1 MEEVYVN
8 VEYTKSG
15 DSTIPTNQTGLRSSK
30 RRYHGAVVLCL
41 GLLSVF
47 LLAGLI
53 GLGVHYHGS
62 VHRLAAELSAIKA
75 NLSEHLQISDKF
87 SSLTEERDLLK
98 ANLLEMTKE
107 RDKLQWLLQQKTT
120 CPTGWT
126 NFSCSCY
133 LFSDESGSWDQGRE
147 NCRARGADLV
157 VIDSPKEQEFLL
169 GFTSR
174 SAWIGLSDRD
184 EEGTWKWVDK
194 TPLNL
199 TVTAKY
205 WRVNQP
211 DNGNGEPQWGEED
224 CANISSDGWNDL
236 SCDASLRW
244 ICEKMA

>member
-15 DSTIPTNQTGLRSSK
+15 DSTIPTNQAGLRSSK

-133 LFSDESGSWDQGRE
+133 LLSDESGSWDQGRE

-169 GFTSR
+169 RFTSG

-184 EEGTWKWVDK
+184 EEGTWKWVNK

-199 TVTAKY
+199 VY
-205 WRVNQP
+205 WEKIQP
-211 DNGNGEPQWGEED
+211 DNGGGDPQWGEED
-224 CANISSDGWNDL
+224 CAEIRSDGWNDL

-244 ICEKMA
+244 ICEKLS

>member
-8 VEYTKSG
+8 IEYTKSG
-15 DSTIPTNQTGLRSSK
+15 DSTIPTNQTVCSGLRSSK
-30 RRYHGAVVLCL
+30 RRICAAVVLCL

-62 VHRLAAELSAIKA
+62 AHRLAAELSAIKA

-87 SSLTEERDLLK
+87 SSLTEKRDLLET
-98 ANLLEMTKE
+98 NLLEMTKE
-107 RDKLQWLLQQKTT
+107 RDKLQWLLQQKRT

-126 NFSCSCY
+126 NFSSSCY
-133 LFSDESGSWDQGRE
+133 LLSAESGSWDQGRE
-147 NCRARGADLV
+147 KCRARGADLV

-169 GFTSR
+169 GFTSG

-184 EEGTWKWVDK
+184 EERTWKWVDK

-199 TVTAKY
+199 TY
-205 WRVNQP
+205 WRENQP

-224 CANISSDGWNDL
+224 CAEIRSDGWNDL
-236 SCDASLRW
+236 SCDTSLRW